1 MKAVD
6 EAGGQR
12 AGCVEWG
19 WFEFL
24 KELVRMKQQELF
36 HRKRRMLKLL
46 QVNQSPWHHNEEM
59 EGNPS

>member
-6 EAGGQR
+6 QAGEPP

-19 WFEFL
+19 WFGYL

-36 HRKRRMLKLL
+36 HRKRKIFKLL
-46 QVNQSPWHHNEEM
+46 QVNHVPWHQN
-59 EGNPS
+59 